1 MSTNNRNL
9 ANKNKYEYIQ
19 NNFTSL
25 CDTQTFQKHHRIKSS
40 VSQYRQQF
48 KVYTKTTN
56 INRVNRPYLINK
68 RLYLASNTQEVLNQ
82 INIPI
87 TYKFSM
93 IYSRIQFNNNNNND
107 GHKYQFSQWTKYN
120 NLAGKPSPLNEPS
133 NLPRPFTTC

>member
-107 GHKYQFSQWTKYN
+107 GHKYQFAQWTKYN
-120 NLAGKPSPLNEPS
+120 NSAGKPSPLNEPS
-133 NLPRPFTTC
+133 NSPRHFTI